1 MASPVDDMI
10 LDNDNSRDGGSVASA
25 TPAPTPAQT
34 PSPPNPT
41 RAPLHSDP
49 TRPPHLCQP
58 CAGDDDG
65 TFPGGA
71 DDGQDDVFVHATA
84 VEHFPGG
91 QVHADDYVEFK
102 VATHNNRPRA
112 VDVVLLQASDAAY

>member
-1 MASPVDDMI
+1 LRGHCTWFSGKFGFLRPV
-10 LDNDNSRDGGSVASA
+10 
-25 TPAPTPAQT
+25 
-34 PSPPNPT
+34 
-41 RAPLHSDP
+41 
-49 TRPPHLCQP
+49 
-58 CAGDDDG
+58 
-65 TFPGGA
+65 GGA